1 MAAITYNALKLA
13 QRFRDNAKFS
23 PEQAEQ
29 AAMAV
34 AESFAEW
41 QEAQEL
47 ATKSDVRESEL
58 RLETRMAEIK
68 VDLIKWVVGT
78 GFAQAALILAVLKL
92 HDLKR
97 RVYPPYHPHHR
108 RMEGDQT

>member
-1 MAAITYNALKLA
+1 MVAVMYNALKLA

-41 QEAQEL
+41 QETQSLFTRSDAREL
-47 ATKSDVRESEL
+47 EL
-58 RLETRMAEIK
+58 RLEARMAEIK

-78 GFAQAALILAVLKL
+78 GFAQAAFILAVLKL
-92 HDLKR
+92 HS
-97 RVYPPYHPHHR
+97 
-108 RMEGDQT
+108 